1 MTQPTF
7 RDVELLSAYL
17 DGQLP
22 PADATRLEI
31 RLKFDPQLRT
41 VHADLTQSRAILRQL
56 PARRAPRNFMLTPKM
71 AGVKPPLPRS
81 FPFLRLASAL
91 ATLLLFFSFTANLT
105 LPALSAVRSAA
116 PMAVAFG
123 KGGGGDETSAADAM
137 PAAAPPALEAPA
149 MAAPLAPTESIE
161 AQRNLEPAD
170 ASQAVFPP
178 QVESAPSTQPVP
190 LIVEIILLVLA
201 LAAGA
206 TATFLR
212 WQVDRKF
219 TQTMQEKQ
227 DHK

>member
-22 PADATRLEI
+22 PADAARLEM
-31 RLKFDPQLRT
+31 RLKSDPQLRT
-41 VHADLTQSRAILRQL
+41 VHADLTQSRTILRQL
-56 PARRAPRNFMLTPKM
+56 PARRAPRNFMLTPRM

-105 LPALSAVRSAA
+105 FPALSAVRSAA
-116 PMAVAFG
+116 PMAAAFG
-123 KGGGGDETSAADAM
+123 KGGGGNETSAAEAL

-149 MAAPLAPTESIE
+149 MAAPLAAPTESIE
-161 AQRNLEPAD
+161 AQRNLAPAD
-170 ASQAVFPP
+170 TAPVVPP
-178 QVESAPSTQPVP
+178 TQVESAPGGQPVP

-206 TATFLR
+206 AAAFLR
-212 WQVDRKF
+212 WQTDRKF
-219 TQTMQEKQ
+219 SQAMQEKQ
-227 DHK
+227 K